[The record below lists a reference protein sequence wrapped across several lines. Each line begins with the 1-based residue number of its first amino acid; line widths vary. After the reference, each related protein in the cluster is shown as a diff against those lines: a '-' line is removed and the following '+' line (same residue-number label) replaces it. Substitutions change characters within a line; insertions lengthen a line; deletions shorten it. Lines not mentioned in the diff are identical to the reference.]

1 MFNFP
6 SKQRAVRQVA
16 PMVSHDGPLL
26 SISSRL
32 INRGGC
38 WNTSSELTA
47 VYLRAAGTD
56 DELSDM
62 RYPAQG
68 FRTFRSYREVKP

>member
-16 PMVSHDGPLL
+16 PMVSHDGPVLRVQ
-26 SISSRL
+26 SIL
-32 INRGGC
+32 INRGAC
-38 WNTSSELTA
+38 WNTSGATKT
-47 VYLRAAGTD
+47 YLRAAATD
-56 DELSDM
+56 EELSDM

-68 FRTFRSYREVKP
+68 FRTFLRVREEKP

>member
-26 SISSRL
+26 TRQTRL
-32 INRGGC
+32 INRGAC
-38 WNTSSELTA
+38 WNTQKPSRE
-47 VYLRAAGTD
+47 YLRASATD

-68 FRTFRSYREVKP
+68 FRTFLSYREVKP

>member
-6 SKQRAVRQVA
+6 SKHRSVRQVA
-16 PMVSHDGPLL
+16 PMVSHDGPILTRQT
-26 SISSRL
+26 RL
-32 INRGGC
+32 INRGAS
-38 WNTSSELTA
+38 WNTGSHE
-47 VYLRAAGTD
+47 YPRAAATD

-62 RYPAQG
+62 RYPSQG

>member
-6 SKQRAVRQVA
+6 SKERAVRQVA

-26 SISSRL
+26 ARQSRL
-32 INRGGC
+32 INRGAC
-38 WNTSSELTA
+38 WNTQRPSQE
-47 VYLRAAGTD
+47 YLRAAGTD

-68 FRTFRSYREVKP
+68 FRTFLRMREVKP